1 MNILYYINQF
11 FGQIG
16 GEEKAD
22 YPFEVR
28 EEVLGPSIAMSRLLD
43 KGNKISA
50 TIICGDNYAVK
61 NEELLTKKITDII
74 KNKQINL
81 VVAGPAFNAGRYG
94 MACGMVCKIAFF
106 LGVPA
111 VSGMFEENPGREVYG
126 KYGYIFPTSNNA
138 SGMRKAMP
146 KMANFVNKLCRG
158 EDVFDSET
166 CGYFTRGIR
175 HYYTTEKTG
184 AVRSVDMMLKKVKG
198 EAFET
203 ELKMPEFHMAPISPA
218 IKDLSKAKI
227 ALVTTCGV
235 VPEGNPDHIEAH
247 AATVWGEYKI
257 EDYGGIEMKDTFVA
271 HGGYTPVYA
280 TNNGNRA
287 IPVDAAVELEK
298 EGYIGKL
305 YEKFMVTVGNCMPV
319 DRAEKIGE
327 GIAQELKEAG
337 VDGVLLTSA

>member
-22 YPFEVR
+22 HPFEVR
-28 EEVLGPSIAMSRLLD
+28 EESIGPSMAMSGLLEE
-43 KGNKISA
+43 GNKIA
-50 TIICGDNYAVK
+50 VTVVCGDNYAVE
-61 NEELLTKKITDII
+61 NEELLKEKITEVIREKKID
-74 KNKQINL
+74 L

-94 MACGMVCKIAFF
+94 MACGLVCRIAFF
-106 LGVPA
+106 LGIPA

-126 KYGYIFPTSNNA
+126 KFGYIFPTSNNA
-138 SGMRKAMP
+138 SGMRKVMP
-146 KMANFVNKLCRG
+146 KMAGFVNKLCRG
-158 EDVFDSET
+158 EDVYDSEA

-184 AVRSVDMMLKKVKG
+184 AVRSVDMLLKKLKG
-198 EAFET
+198 ESFET
-203 ELKMPEFHMAPISPA
+203 ELKMPKFHMSPISPA
-218 IKDLSKAKI
+218 IKDLSRAKI

-247 AATVWGEYKI
+247 AATVWGTYEM
-257 EDYGGIEMKDTFVA
+257 EDYGGVEMPDTFVA

-280 TNNGNRA
+280 TSNGNRA
-287 IPVDAAVELEK
+287 LPVDAALRLEE
-298 EGYIGKL
+298 EGYIGDL
-305 YEKFMVTVGNCMPV
+305 YEKFTVTVGNCMPV
-319 DRAEKIGE
+319 DRAEKIGKE
-327 GIAQELKEAG
+327 IAQTLKEAG

>member
-1 MNILYYINQF
+1 MNILYYVNQF

-28 EEVLGPSIAMSRLLD
+28 EDLLGPSRVMSGLLEE
-43 KGNKISA
+43 GNRIVA
-50 TIICGDNYAVK
+50 TIVCGDNYAVE
-61 NEELLTKKITDII
+61 NEELLTEKITEII
-74 KNKQINL
+74 KDKRINL

-94 MACGMVCKIAFF
+94 MACGMICKIAFF

-138 SGMRKAMP
+138 SGMRKAMS
-146 KMANFVNKLCRG
+146 KMVEFVNKLCRK
-158 EDVFDSET
+158 EDVFDSEA
-166 CGYFTRGIR
+166 CGYFRRGIR

-184 AVRSVDMMLKKVKG
+184 AVRSVDMILKKLKG
-198 EAFET
+198 ESFET

-247 AATVWGEYKI
+247 AATVWGAYEL
-257 EDYGGIEMKDTFVA
+257 EDYGGIDMPDTFVA

-280 TNNGNRA
+280 SNNGNRA
-287 IPVDAAVELEK
+287 LPVDAAIQLEE

-305 YEKFMVTVGNCMPV
+305 YEKFVVTVGNCMPV
-319 DRAEKIGE
+319 DRAEQIGG
-327 GIAQELKEAG
+327 GIAQALKEAK